1 MSLPFNP
8 RDWYWVATDGRIFAS
23 RREIVVDN
31 TDQEYLDWIDSG
43 GRANLWVRDE
53 LGNETDEAL
62 QIMLT
67 QYGVY
72 VTLAFL
78 KIGLRSDIDAEAER
92 QRMLHLTAGTGQVM
106 EYLGVAEEA
115 KQLLAAIAVDP
126 QHEPDPQDYPFL
138 GATIGID
145 GATLAEVAA
154 TVSTAHD
161 QWRAIGAAIRAA
173 RLTAK
178 AAISA
183 ATDYPSARAIQPVW
197 PAA

>member
-8 RDWYWVATDGRIFAS
+8 RDWYWKATDGRIFAS
-23 RREIVVDN
+23 AREIVVDE
-31 TDQEYLDWIDSG
+31 TDQDYLDWIDSG
-43 GRANLWVRDE
+43 GRASLWVRDE

-62 QIMLT
+62 QSMLT

-78 KIGLRSDIDAEAER
+78 KIGLRADIDTEAER
-92 QRMLHLTAGTGQVM
+92 QRMLHLTPGTGQVM

-115 KQLLAAIAVDP
+115 KALLAAIAADP
-126 QHEPDPQDYPFL
+126 QHVPDPDDYPFL

-145 GATLAEVAA
+145 GASLAEVAA
-154 TVSTAHD
+154 TVNAAHEH
-161 QWRAIGAAIRAA
+161 WRAVGAAIRSA

-183 ATDYPSARAIQPVW
+183 ATDYASARAVQPAW
-197 PAA
+197 PPA